1 LRIAFLGTPEF
12 AVPTL
17 AEILGAGHEVACVY
31 TRAPK
36 PAGRG
41 HKERPSPV
49 EAFARASGLPVRT
62 PANFKSEADRE
73 AFAALGLDAAI
84 VVAYGLILPPAILN
98 APRLGSYNLHA
109 SLLPR
114 WRGAAPIQRA
124 IMAGDTETGVCVMA
138 MEAGLDT
145 GPVLMCERAPIGPR
159 ATAGELHDTLA
170 RLGASLMVRALGGLE
185 RGAIEAVPQPQE
197 GVTYAHKIT
206 AEEERVDWRGGA
218 AAIDRIIRALTP
230 FPGAYFEARAV
241 GGGPERIRV
250 LRAEPRSGSGKPGEV
265 LGDEGL
271 RIGCGEGAL
280 EILEAQ
286 RAGKRALEAAEF
298 RRGFPIAAGTV
309 LA

>member
-1 LRIAFLGTPEF
+1 MRIAFLGTPEF

-31 TRAPK
+31 TRGPK

-49 EAFARASGLPVRT
+49 EAFACTSRLLVRT
-62 PANFKSEADRE
+62 PLNFKADADRE

-84 VVAYGLILPPAILN
+84 VVAYGLILPPAILG
-98 APRLGSYNLHA
+98 APRLGCYNLHA

-124 IMAGDTETGVCVMA
+124 IMAGDAETGACVMRL
-138 MEAGLDT
+138 EAGLDT
-145 GPVLMCERAPIGPR
+145 GPVLMCERAVIGAR

-185 RGAIEAVPQPQE
+185 RGAIEAVPQSE
-197 GVTYAHKIT
+197 DGVTYAHKIT
-206 AEEERVDWRGGA
+206 AEEERVDWRGSA

-230 FPGAYFEARAV
+230 FPGAHFAATLP
-241 GGGPERIRV
+241 GGGPERIRI
-250 LRAEPRSGSGKPGEV
+250 LRAEPRPGSGRPGEV

-271 RIGCGEGAL
+271 RVACGQGAL
-280 EILEAQ
+280 EILEVQ
-286 RAGKRALEAAEF
+286 RAGKRALAASDF